1 VYEQVGLSASLLMTA
16 FNMLVG
22 TKMAGI
28 SVAGRRLG
36 AVRKQMPGKPS
47 NIPTSL
53 AFNTPCDVP
62 TSGIQTH
69 SMRERE
75 RDTMSP
81 AIKVGDVRR

>member
-1 VYEQVGLSASLLMTA
+1 MIA

-28 SVAGRRLG
+28 SVAGRRLV

-53 AFNTPCDVP
+53 AFNIPFNVL
-62 TSGIQTH
+62 TSGIQLTQL
-69 SMRERE
+69 ERIC
-75 RDTMSP
+75 DATVHATIP
-81 AIKVGDVRR
+81 ATEVEVSDVHR